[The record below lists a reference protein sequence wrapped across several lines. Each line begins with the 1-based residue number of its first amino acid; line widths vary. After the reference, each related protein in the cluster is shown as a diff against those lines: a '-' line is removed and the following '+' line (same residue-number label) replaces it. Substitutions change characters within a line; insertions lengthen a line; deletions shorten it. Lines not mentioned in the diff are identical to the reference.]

1 MEVHNHDVKE
11 QKSSF
16 ESKGFDP
23 DKRVEPKA
31 NEQDNKE
38 KATDKKDISETKSPI
53 KNKGDGLAREKAVH
67 EELSKQYPP
76 SEKYVITPEAYL
88 RDSNGKIVKDPKSG
102 EARRIDFV
110 VSKDGVSVKNIEV
123 TSETADKTEQMA
135 KESRIREN
143 GGNYIKDA
151 NGNSVR
157 IPDSVETQID
167 RRK

>member
-53 KNKGDGLAREKAVH
+53 KNKEDGLAREKTVH
-67 EELSKQYPP
+67 EELSKKYPA
-76 SEKYVITPEAYL
+76 SENYVITPEAYL